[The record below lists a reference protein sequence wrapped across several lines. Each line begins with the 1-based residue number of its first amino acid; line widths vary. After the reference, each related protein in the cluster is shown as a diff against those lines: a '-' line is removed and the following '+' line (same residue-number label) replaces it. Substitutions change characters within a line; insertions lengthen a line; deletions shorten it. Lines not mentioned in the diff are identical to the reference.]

1 VFNQYLQRVG
11 FDPIED
17 EEIASIRRRNHDLR
31 YVDGTGLLTRY
42 MMSEHF
48 AAFHFMKDAK
58 LAHEP
63 VLRRILTLVGR
74 DELRHTQFAYDLLA
88 LRIQRRPSESTKVH
102 EAARSFR
109 HIGLEVV
116 SEIPIAEKNEFAAIV
131 TISQKIRRLTGESL
145 RMVEWEGSHAGT
157 A

>member
-1 VFNQYLQRVG
+1 
-11 FDPIED
+11 
-17 EEIASIRRRNHDLR
+17 
-31 YVDGTGLLTRY
+31 
-42 MMSEHF
+42 
-48 AAFHFMKDAK
+48 MKDAT
-58 LAHEP
+58 LAREP
-63 VLRRILTLVGR
+63 VLRRILKLVGR

-131 TISQKIRRLTGESL
+131 TVNQKIRRLTGEGL
-145 RMVEWEGSHAGT
+145 RMAEWEGSHAG
-157 A
+157 AA